1 MILTAPH
8 RTLRPIIAL
17 LTVLALTMLLAP
29 AQALGQS
36 LEEIRA
42 KSLYNEL
49 RCVVCAGQSIAE
61 SNAELAQDMRAQVD
75 RLILA
80 GQSDAEIR
88 SWFVERYGD
97 AVLMTPP
104 LNALTLGLWFG
115 PVLIFV
121 LGLGSPCWCSGA
133 GRRGWARVARKMQ
146 HPLTT
151 NGGEGTRPCAV
162 SPSWPLPSC

>member
-8 RTLRPIIAL
+8 RTLRPVIAL
-17 LTVLALTMLLAP
+17 LALLALTMLLAP

-121 LGLGSPCWCSGA
+121 LGLGITLLVLRRGQARLGA
-133 GRRGWARVARKMQ
+133 GGTKDAASIDDDRRG
-146 HPLTT
+146 
-151 NGGEGTRPCAV
+151 GD
-162 SPSWPLPSC
+162 

>member
-1 MILTAPH
+1 MTLTTPH
-8 RTLRPIIAL
+8 RTLRPVIVL
-17 LTVLALTMLLAP
+17 LAVLAVTLLLAP
-29 AQALGQS
+29 VRSLGQS

-42 KSLYNEL
+42 KALYNEL

-121 LGLGSPCWCSGA
+121 LGLVVTLLVL
-133 GRRGWARVARKMQ
+133 RRGQVRLGA
-146 HPLTT
+146 L
-151 NGGEGTRPCAV
+151 GTRDAE
-162 SPSWPLPSC
+162 SNADEQRGGG

>member
-1 MILTAPH
+1 M
-8 RTLRPIIAL
+8 
-17 LTVLALTMLLAP
+17 
-29 AQALGQS
+29 
-36 LEEIRA
+36 
-42 KSLYNEL
+42 
-49 RCVVCAGQSIAE
+49 VCAGQSIAE
-61 SNAELAQDMRAQVD
+61 SNAELAQDMRAQID

-121 LGLGSPCWCSGA
+121 LGLGVTLLVLRRGQARLGA
-133 GRRGWARVARKMQ
+133 GGTKDAASIDNERRG
-146 HPLTT
+146 
-151 NGGEGTRPCAV
+151 GD
-162 SPSWPLPSC
+162 

>member
-1 MILTAPH
+1 MILTVPH
-8 RTLRPIIAL
+8 RTLRPVILL
-17 LTVLALTMLLAP
+17 LTVLAVTMLLAP
-29 AQALGQS
+29 VQALGQS

-42 KSLYNEL
+42 KALYNEL

-80 GQSDAEIR
+80 GQSDVEIR
-88 SWFVERYGD
+88 SWFGERYGD

-121 LGLGSPCWCSGA
+121 LGLGVTLLVLRRGQARLGA
-133 GRRGWARVARKMQ
+133 GGTKDAASIDNERRG
-146 HPLTT
+146 
-151 NGGEGTRPCAV
+151 GD
-162 SPSWPLPSC
+162 

>member
-1 MILTAPH
+1 MILTPPRSALQPV
-8 RTLRPIIAL
+8 RASIAL
-17 LTVLALTMLLAP
+17 LALLALTLLLVP

-42 KSLYNEL
+42 KALYNEL

-104 LNALTLGLWFG
+104 LNVLTLGLWFG

-121 LGLGSPCWCSGA
+121 LGLGMTLLVL
-133 GRRGWARVARKMQ
+133 RRGQARLGARGTDNPASGDDDQ
-146 HPLTT
+146 R
-151 NGGEGTRPCAV
+151 GGR
-162 SPSWPLPSC
+162 

>member
-1 MILTAPH
+1 MTPTAPH
-8 RTLRPIIAL
+8 RTLRPVIAL
-17 LTVLALTMLLAP
+17 LTGLAVTMLLALAP

-42 KSLYNEL
+42 KALYDEL

-75 RLILA
+75 RLILG
-80 GQSDAEIR
+80 GQSDSEIR

-121 LGLGSPCWCSGA
+121 LGLGITLLVLRGGQARLGA
-133 GRRGWARVARKMQ
+133 RGTREAAPNDNERRG
-146 HPLTT
+146 
-151 NGGEGTRPCAV
+151 GD
-162 SPSWPLPSC
+162 

>member
-8 RTLRPIIAL
+8 RTLRPVIAL
-17 LTVLALTMLLAP
+17 LAVLALTMLLAP

-42 KSLYNEL
+42 KALYNEL

-121 LGLGSPCWCSGA
+121 LGLVVTLLVL
-133 GRRGWARVARKMQ
+133 RRGQMRLGA
-146 HPLTT
+146 L
-151 NGGEGTRPCAV
+151 GTRDVESNADEQRGGG
-162 SPSWPLPSC
+162 